1 MLLHIYQNFN
11 LKFWICNWK
20 EKILMNQKKIQCVYL
35 MIQQIK
41 IKNNKEKTNA
51 IENKNPRNRNL
62 LTEKYFLTHLVH
74 AYDNDKG

>member
-1 MLLHIYQNFN
+1 
-11 LKFWICNWK
+11 
-20 EKILMNQKKIQCVYL
+20 MNQKKIQCVYL